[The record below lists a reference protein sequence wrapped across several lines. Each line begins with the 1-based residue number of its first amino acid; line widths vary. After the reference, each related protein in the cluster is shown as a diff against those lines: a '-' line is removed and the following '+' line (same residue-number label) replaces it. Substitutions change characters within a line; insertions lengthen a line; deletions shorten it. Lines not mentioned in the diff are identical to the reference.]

1 MEGVKR
7 GAWCVVREMNI
18 LELMGQ
24 LPWRTW
30 ESKEWWAHPDN
41 YPRYVEM
48 GARLKP
54 RSILELGAFE
64 GYGLIGFWMGAGAG
78 VQRLDWVDNESYTP
92 DTNSHCVQNLV
103 YVAAVLN
110 RALPELKYA
119 QAKERFTYPWE
130 LSPVQYDLIH
140 VDGDHTYEGALA
152 DMLWAWERKPA
163 ALLVDDYDFGTEVR
177 YAVDE
182 FIRMIKRPFEHV
194 PTLRGWALFQA

>member
-1 MEGVKR
+1 
-7 GAWCVVREMNI
+7 MNI

-64 GYGLIGFWMGAGAG
+64 GYGLIGFWMGAGNI

-92 DTNSHCVQNLV
+92 DSNAHCCANLA
-103 YVAAVLN
+103 YA
-110 RALPELKYA
+110 A
-119 QAKERFTYPWE
+119 QALHRPLPRSIHTLSKEGFVTNGR
-130 LSPVQYDLIH
+130 YDLIH

-194 PTLRGWALFQA
+194 PTLRGWALFRA